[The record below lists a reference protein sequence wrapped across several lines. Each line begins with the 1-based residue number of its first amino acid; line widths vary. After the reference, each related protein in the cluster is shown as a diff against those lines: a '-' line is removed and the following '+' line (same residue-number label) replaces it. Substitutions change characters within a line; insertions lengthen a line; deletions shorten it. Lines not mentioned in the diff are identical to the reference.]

1 MFESKE
7 TDTINNTDVY
17 DTYTDI
23 CSSKKIT
30 TQDNAIEK
38 SLDRRFA
45 VPLDFNFFG
54 ILSILMD

>member
-30 TQDNAIEK
+30 T
-38 SLDRRFA
+38 
-45 VPLDFNFFG
+45 
-54 ILSILMD
+54 